1 MSTPA
6 EARPRAAEFAEALPF
21 ELDPF
26 QVEALE
32 AVEGEESV
40 LVAAPTGSG
49 KTVVAEFACWL
60 ARRTGGKCFYT
71 TPVKALSNQ
80 KFQDLVAE
88 HGSEAVG
95 LLTGDN
101 TINGEAQ
108 LVVMTTEV
116 LRNMLYEGSETL
128 RGLRWVVFDEVHYL
142 QDPFRGAVWEEALI
156 HLPPEV
162 RVVCLSATVSNDE
175 EFGEWLRT
183 VRGTTRVIVERQRPV
198 ELRNLV
204 MVGEE
209 LYPLLVEP
217 SPDGRGAKGADSPRH
232 ATSGGR
238 VNAELERAWARGAA
252 QAERFGHKA
261 ASKKRRPN
269 DRIYTPT
276 RVELAE
282 VLEREKM
289 LPAICFIFSRIGCDK
304 AAEACIHAGTSLT
317 NRHEAEEIVEV
328 AETRAAE
335 IDPKDLRALRFGT
348 FLEGL
353 RRGVAPHHAGMIP
366 IFKET
371 VEELFR
377 RGLVKLVFATETL
390 ALGINM
396 PAKTVAIER
405 LTKFTGEKHELLT
418 PTDYTQ
424 LTGRAGRRGMD
435 ELGYG
440 VVLYSP
446 WVGLDD
452 VAGLATRK
460 AYELTS
466 SFRPSYNMAVNLVRT
481 HDREGASQVLN
492 LSFAQFAAD
501 RSIVRSERRL
511 RERQQEAEELWGKV
525 RCDEGDVLEYLELRE
540 KAEEGLRA
548 ERGSP
553 EVQEAFGALG
563 RGDVVFGDKLGRAL
577 VCEQPRRAK
586 KGEPKVTVMTLDR
599 KLRRVT
605 PRDFRTPPVPVAR
618 MHVKG
623 NSWRSPKVRKH
634 LAREL
639 RGLEVERPERLP
651 GPKQAKEL
659 RDAYEAHPVHGCPE
673 MEEHLHW
680 ARPYLKAVRS
690 AERLRRRMGQQR
702 GSLSRTFERVLG
714 VLEELGYVEDWR
726 LTEKGK
732 LLARV
737 YSQADLLVVECLQRG
752 WLLGL
757 DSVEL
762 PAVLSLFVYEPRGRE
777 ETESAPTPHL
787 SRYHRRI
794 ADLAS
799 SLKAT
804 EERHSLD
811 LLKEPEGGFMTT
823 IAAWAAGASLEEIL
837 VEKELS
843 AGDFVRSAKQVLDLL
858 QQLRQVVDQPELA
871 EALDASVACINRGV
885 VGYTSV

>member
-1 MSTPA
+1 MVTPA
-6 EARPRAAEFAEALPF
+6 EARPRAAEFSEALPF
-21 ELDPF
+21 DLDPF
-26 QVEALE
+26 QMEALE
-32 AVEGEESV
+32 AVEGDESV

-60 ARRTGGKCFYT
+60 ARTTGGKCFYT

-80 KFQDLVAE
+80 KFQDLAAE
-88 HGSEAVG
+88 HGSDAVG

-116 LRNMLYEGSETL
+116 LRNMLYEGSSTL
-128 RGLRWVVFDEVHYL
+128 QGLRWVVFDEVHYL
-142 QDPFRGAVWEEALI
+142 QDPYRGAVWEEALI

-162 RVVCLSATVSNDE
+162 RVICLSATVSNDD
-175 EFGEWLRT
+175 EFGDWLRT
-183 VRGTTRVIVERQRPV
+183 VRGRTRVIVEPRRPV
-198 ELRNLV
+198 ELRSLV

-209 LYPLLVEP
+209 LFPLLVEP
-217 SPDGRGAKGADSPRH
+217 SGDGRGARGADSPRH
-232 ATSGGR
+232 ATAGGH

-261 ASKKRRPN
+261 ASRKGRPN

-276 RVELAE
+276 RVEVGE
-282 VLEREKM
+282 VLERQKM

-304 AAEACIHAGTSLT
+304 AAEACIHSGLRLTS
-317 NRHEAEEIVEV
+317 RHEAEEIVEE
-328 AETRAAE
+328 AETRAAD
-335 IDPKDLRALRFGT
+335 IDPDDLGALRFGT

-396 PAKTVAIER
+396 PAKTVVIER

-440 VVLYSP
+440 VILYNP
-446 WVGLDD
+446 WVDLDQ

-466 SFRPSYNMAVNLVRT
+466 SFRPSYNMAGNLVRT
-481 HDREGASQVLN
+481 HDRDGAREVLN
-492 LSFAQFAAD
+492 LSFAQFSAD
-501 RSIVRSERRL
+501 RSVVRTERRL
-511 RERQQEAEELWGKV
+511 REREGEAAELWEEV
-525 RCDEGDVLEYLELRE
+525 RCEQGDVLEYLELRE

-553 EVQEAFGALG
+553 EVREAFGALG

-577 VCEQPRRAK
+577 VCEQPRKGK
-586 KGEPKVTVMTLDR
+586 KGGPKVTVMTLDR
-599 KLRRVT
+599 KLRQVT
-605 PRDFRTPPVPVAR
+605 PRDFRTPPVPVTR

-639 RGLEVERPERLP
+639 KGLDVERPERVP
-651 GPKQAKEL
+651 GPKRTAEL
-659 RDAYEAHPVHGCPE
+659 RDAYTDHPVHGCPDLE
-673 MEEHLHW
+673 QHL
-680 ARPYLKAVRS
+680 RSSKPYLKAVRT
-690 AERLRRRMGQQR
+690 AERLRGRMGRQR
-702 GSLSRTFERVLG
+702 GSLSRTFDRVLA
-714 VLEELGYVEDWR
+714 VLEDLGYVEDWT
-726 LTEKGK
+726 LTEKGG

-737 YSQADLLVVECLQRG
+737 HSEADLLVVECLHRG
-752 WLLGL
+752 WFLGL
-757 DSVEL
+757 DPVEL
-762 PAVLSLFVYEPRGRE
+762 SAVVSMFVYDPRGRE
-777 ETESAPTPHL
+777 ETESAPSPHL
-787 SRYHRRI
+787 SRYQRRI

-799 SLKAT
+799 SLKAA
-804 EERHSLD
+804 EDRQGLD
-811 LLKEPEGGFMTT
+811 LLKEPEAGFMTT
-823 IAAWAAGASLEEIL
+823 IGAWAAGASLEEIL
-837 VEKELS
+837 VEKELP

-858 QQLRQVVDQPELA
+858 HQLRQVADQPELG
-871 EALDASVACINRGV
+871 EMLDGAVAAINRGV